1 LLISKVD
8 FVIPAGKFGALFAS
22 IPFTVFAAVYCVL
35 FGLVGVYHS
44 SIISFSDG
52 IYLLSSLLCSLQAA
66 AVSAHDY

>member
-52 IYLLSSLLCSLQAA
+52 I
-66 AVSAHDY
+66 